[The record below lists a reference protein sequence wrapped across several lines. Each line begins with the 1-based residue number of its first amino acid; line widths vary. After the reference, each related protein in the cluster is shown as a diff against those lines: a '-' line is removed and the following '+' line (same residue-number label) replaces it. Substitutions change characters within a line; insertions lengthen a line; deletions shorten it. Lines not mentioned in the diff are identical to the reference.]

1 MRIKGIM
8 QKLAGS
14 VPRPTALS
22 GVAVMSLRGVSPDS
36 LATLALRGAVRSLR
50 GVFVPRCGKIASAK
64 AQAQKNASSCPQ
76 DAPG

>member
-1 MRIKGIM
+1 MRNAADQRALRIKGIM

-36 LATLALRGAVRSLR
+36 LATLALRGALRSLR
-50 GVFVPRCGKIASAK
+50 GVFGLRQPVYADKDNST
-64 AQAQKNASSCPQ
+64 Q
-76 DAPG
+76 

>member
-1 MRIKGIM
+1 MRNAAGQRALRIKGIM

-36 LATLALRGAVRSLR
+36 LATLALRGALRSLR
-50 GVFVPRCGKIASAK
+50 GVFVPRQPFYADKDNST
-64 AQAQKNASSCPQ
+64 Q
-76 DAPG
+76 